1 MPFDSSIQEDASLNY
16 AKLSYEIGNSYQSVP
31 AVLLALSKKYQIT
44 SRSVVEKLLIDSYI
58 SSKNYKE
65 ALILLEK
72 IEALKINWPIKSYF
86 YRG

>member
-1 MPFDSSIQEDASLNY
+1 MKWEFVPKRTCGFVEF
-16 AKLSYEIGNSYQSVP
+16 YQKISNN
-31 AVLLALSKKYQIT
+31 A

-72 IEALKINWPIKSYF
+72 SPENKLAYQKLLFRGLELYADRDYASINNV
-86 YRG
+86 

>member
-1 MPFDSSIQEDASLNY
+1 M
-16 AKLSYEIGNSYQSVP
+16 KLEFVP
-31 AVLLALSKKYQIT
+31 KRTCGFVGFIKKYPNNA

-72 IEALKINWPIKSYF
+72 IEALKINWPIKSF
-86 YRG
+86 IEG

>member
-1 MPFDSSIQEDASLNY
+1 
-16 AKLSYEIGNSYQSVP
+16 
-31 AVLLALSKKYQIT
+31 LLIFLSKYPNA

-72 IEALKINWPIKSYF
+72 EALKINWHIKSYF
-86 YRG
+86 L